1 MPTPD
6 YMIPAVLLEPFS
18 GITMPNIIE
27 IISIGCQGAMIF
39 GGVIP
44 FIPQYLDIKKSG
56 NADGFSTFVCLNLL
70 IANILR
76 ILFWFGRHFEL
87 PLLAQSIIMVFT
99 MLALTELC
107 VRVKHKGELIA
118 SKEHKF
124 TDSFS
129 AHPNNGEV
137 SQRLN
142 RTVVPVRKFV
152 DFDRSHF
159 WKWTYFS
166 SYLQFTAA
174 FTVIVGLLTWIFLDN
189 MYFVETIGFLAV
201 FAEAM
206 LGAPQF
212 YRNFVNKSTHGM
224 SKKMVAMW
232 TCGDCFK
239 TGYFI
244 VRQAPAQFWICGMLQ
259 VGIDISIFLQVYC
272 YRNKAAIS

>member
-18 GITMPNIIE
+18 GLTMPSLLE
-27 IISIGCQGAMIF
+27 MISIGCQGAMIF

-44 FIPQYLDIKKSG
+44 FIPQYLDIKRSG

-99 MLALTELC
+99 MLALTEIC
-107 VRVKHKGELIA
+107 VRVKHKGEIVA

-124 TDSFS
+124 S
-129 AHPNNGEV
+129 GEAPP
-137 SQRLN
+137 RIN
-142 RTVVPVRKFV
+142 RTISPVRKFV
-152 DFDRSHF
+152 DFDRAYF
-159 WKWTYFS
+159 WKWTYFE
-166 SYLQFTAA
+166 SYVQFTVV
-174 FTVIVGLLTWIFLDN
+174 FTVLVGLTTWLFLDN
-189 MYFVETIGFLAV
+189 MYYVETIGFLAV

-212 YRNFVNKSTHGM
+212 HRNFINKSTHGM

-244 VRQAPAQFWICGMLQ
+244 VRHAPAQFWICGMLQ